1 MNLLAVSAR
10 RPLDYDQVS
19 IVAAVVFDVQR
30 CCVDNDLT
38 GNIAV
43 VAYEVVNNC
52 ARSLRRCDGVDRNSV
67 GYGHLGLL
75 DGSHLG
81 FLESLIL

>member
-43 VAYEVVNNC
+43 AEATRLNC
-52 ARSLRRCDGVDRNSV
+52 ARSLRRCDGVDRNPV
-67 GYGHLGLL
+67 GYGYLGLL

-81 FLESLIL
+81 FLESFEL